1 MGLPLRTGRRE
12 LAPNLAAGCGAP
24 EAEPHLLLGRDLG
37 GHVELPCML
46 QKGKL
51 RPLRRE
57 SVPIWRPNQGAQV
70 PHLEPFPL
78 QCRTQMPLNSTP
90 PPQLCPLPSRA
101 PLWQI

>member
-1 MGLPLRTGRRE
+1 M
-12 LAPNLAAGCGAP
+12 
-24 EAEPHLLLGRDLG
+24 
-37 GHVELPCML
+37 ELPCML

-78 QCRTQMPLNSTP
+78 QRQTQMPLNSTP
-90 PPQLCPLPSRA
+90 SP
-101 PLWQI
+101 